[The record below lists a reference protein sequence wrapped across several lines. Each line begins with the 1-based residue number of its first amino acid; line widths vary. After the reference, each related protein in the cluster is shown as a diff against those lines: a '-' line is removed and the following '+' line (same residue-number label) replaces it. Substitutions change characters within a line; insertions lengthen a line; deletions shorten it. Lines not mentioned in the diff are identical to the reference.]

1 MSITM
6 GTTLASLVTNKR
18 RVSALKSLGIVTVG
32 DALTYYPF
40 RVTEPVPLRAIREA
54 APGQQ
59 MAFAAVIR
67 DMRVVPMNARRGYR
81 LEATVDDAD
90 FARSRHVPGS
100 TARLTFFSYRKSY
113 VDWVS
118 MRLRAGTSVVVSG
131 MPSEYMGQLQFT
143 HPEILTVAPGSAG
156 TGAGLEG
163 YARGAASG
171 NGAFAGSADPYAS
184 AQSAYPPAA
193 AAPSGAALKYDADT
207 VQEALTRVCRPRP
220 VYHASSRISSEHIH
234 ETILGLLWMMGARTS
249 STSDGQLTGAGSAD
263 IVAPTTDTIAVQNGE
278 EKSGTTAESGAEAL
292 SQSIPDV
299 LPESVRKA
307 KNLMHRAEAFLAIHD
322 PASTARFK
330 EAIETLRYEEA
341 FVSQTSLLKARQHA
355 HKSSA
360 HPCPLNEALET
371 ARASVGEAA
380 AEPSA
385 QPGAS
390 ERGAAT
396 NLPDLPNLRDRFIAS
411 LPFTLTVGQSQV
423 VDDIASDLERDW
435 PMQRLLQGEVGSGKT
450 VVALAA
456 MLQAVGAGYQAVL
469 VAPTQVL
476 AEQHYETISKMV
488 SGLTL
493 AQPGAKETDAAAD
506 VEGAMGASGAST
518 VSSSKVTA
526 EIPVTLLTGGMKLA
540 ARRKALAAAASGE
553 PGIIVATHAAFS
565 KTFQAPHLALVVIDE
580 QHRFGVEQRESLNA
594 KTDDGTTPHLLVMTA
609 TPIPRTA
616 AMTWFGDLDI
626 SWLTELPGGRKPIR
640 TVVVNEADAA
650 TMGRMFAH
658 IRARVDA
665 GERAYIVCPRIDADD
680 EENEGGSGVSAAAG
694 SARGRAA
701 ASGSS
706 ARTAAGG
713 RATRAAADAIGID
726 DPYETFDEN
735 GETVA
740 RPPLHAVAEIADRL
754 QKLPQ
759 FQGIRFAT
767 LTGRDKDDVK
777 TQVMADFAGGETP
790 ILVSTTVIEVG
801 VDVKQA
807 SCIVIFDADRY
818 GLSQLH
824 QLRGRVGRGGTNSW
838 AFLISRAE
846 PGSPA
851 EQRLEVIH
859 HSLDGAEIA
868 QADLEFRGA
877 GDVLGDAQ
885 SGGKSSLKL
894 LRVVKD
900 ADMIA
905 DARTRAGQLLAAD
918 PELAGEVQLAG
929 AVLDF
934 TRGNETFLTSS

>member
-1 MSITM
+1 MD
-6 GTTLASLVTNKR
+6 TTLASLVTNKR

-90 FARSRHVPGS
+90 FARSRRVPGS

-156 TGAGLEG
+156 AGAGLEG

-171 NGAFAGSADPYAS
+171 NGAFAGSTDPYAS
-184 AQSAYPPAA
+184 VQSAYPPAA
-193 AAPSGAALKYDADT
+193 AASSGAALKYDADT

-249 STSDGQLTGAGSAD
+249 STPDGQLAGAGSAG

-278 EKSGTTAESGAEAL
+278 ENSGTTAESGAEAL

-322 PASTARFK
+322 PASTTRFK

-341 FVSQTSLLKARQHA
+341 FVSQTSLLKARSHA
-355 HKSSA
+355 HKSAA
-360 HPCPLNEALET
+360 HSCPLVT
-371 ARASVGEAA
+371 DS
-380 AEPSA
+380 
-385 QPGAS
+385 
-390 ERGAAT
+390 
-396 NLPDLPNLRDRFIAS
+396 LRDQFIAS
-411 LPFTLTVGQSQV
+411 LPFSLTAGQQQV
-423 VDDIASDLERDW
+423 IHDIAADLAHDW

-456 MLQAVGAGYQAVL
+456 MLQAVDAGYQAVL

-476 AEQHYETISKMV
+476 AEQHAETIGRMV
-488 SGLTL
+488 EQLKP
-493 AQPGAKETDAAAD
+493 A
-506 VEGAMGASGAST
+506 
-518 VSSSKVTA
+518 
-526 EIPVTLLTGGMKLA
+526 IPVTLLTGGMKLA
-540 ARRKALAAAASGE
+540 ARRKALAAASSGE

-680 EENEGGSGVSAAAG
+680 EGNEGGSGVSAAAG

-767 LTGRDKDDVK
+767 LTGCDKDDVK

-905 DARTRAGQLLAAD
+905 DARTRAEQLLAAD
-918 PELAGEVQLAG
+918 PELADEVQLAG

>member
-90 FARSRHVPGS
+90 FARSRRVPGS

-118 MRLRAGTSVVVSG
+118 VRLRAGTSVVVSG
-131 MPSEYMGQLQFT
+131 IPGEYMGQLQFT
-143 HPEILTVAPGSAG
+143 HPEILTVAPVPAG
-156 TGAGLEG
+156 AGAGLEG

-193 AAPSGAALKYDADT
+193 TAPSGAALKYDADT

-249 STSDGQLTGAGSAD
+249 STPDGQLAGAGAAG
-263 IVAPTTDTIAVQNGE
+263 IVAPATDTIAVQNGE

-341 FVSQTSLLKARQHA
+341 FVSQTSLLKARSHA
-355 HKSSA
+355 HKSAA
-360 HPCPLNEALET
+360 HSCPLVT
-371 ARASVGEAA
+371 DS
-380 AEPSA
+380 
-385 QPGAS
+385 
-390 ERGAAT
+390 
-396 NLPDLPNLRDRFIAS
+396 LRDQFIAS
-411 LPFTLTVGQSQV
+411 LPFSLTAGQQQV
-423 VDDIASDLERDW
+423 IHDIAADLAHDW

-456 MLQAVGAGYQAVL
+456 MLQAVDAGYQAVL

-476 AEQHYETISKMV
+476 AEQHAETIGRMV
-488 SGLTL
+488 EQLKP
-493 AQPGAKETDAAAD
+493 A
-506 VEGAMGASGAST
+506 
-518 VSSSKVTA
+518 
-526 EIPVTLLTGGMKLA
+526 IPVTLLTGGMKLA
-540 ARRKALAAAASGE
+540 ARRKALAAASSGE